1 MSSLV
6 QKGRYAA
13 VSLQFNG
20 KTVDEDI
27 APYLMDFT
35 YNDGYSGQG
44 DDITIQLDDRDR
56 KWIKAWVPYTGD
68 EIKADILMYHWDKQ
82 GEKLKLPCGKFYLKS
97 FTYSGKPDTITMEAS
112 ALPVEGNKSKQEKR
126 SKSWEKT
133 NLKTVAAEIAK
144 RAKLSLA
151 YEAAAN
157 PSYERL
163 DQSEETDFEFLL
175 GIAVKEGITLK
186 VSGSRLVL
194 FNEEKFEKAAAAF
207 DIVYGKDDILSYD
220 FECNSESAAYGSC
233 EVVYTIPKTKKEP
246 AKTIKGVYKLPN
258 AGDMPVLRVNKS
270 VETVAEAN
278 RLAKNSLREQN
289 KKAGRA
295 RLTLSGHTRYAAGLT
310 INVKGWGFFD
320 GKYIIEAVNHR
331 ISANAAYTVD
341 LDIRKV
347 LGW

>member
-1 MSSLV
+1 MSELV

-13 VSLQFNG
+13 VTLQFNG
-20 KTVDEDI
+20 KEVDKEID
-27 APYLMDFT
+27 PYLMDFT
-35 YNDGYSGQG
+35 YNDGYSGQA

-56 KWIKAWVPYTGD
+56 KWIKEWVPVHGD
-68 EIKADILMYHWDKQ
+68 EIKADILIYHWDKYK
-82 GEKLKLPCGKFYLKS
+82 EKLKLPCGKFYLKS
-97 FTYSGKPDTITMEAS
+97 FTYGGKPDTITMEAS

-133 NLKTVAAEIAK
+133 QLKTVAGEIAK
-144 RAKLSLA
+144 RAKLSLV
-151 YEAAAN
+151 YEASSN

-163 DQSEETDFEFLL
+163 DMTEQTDFEFLL
-175 GIAVKEGITLK
+175 GIAVKEGITIK
-186 VSGSRLVL
+186 VSGAKLVL
-194 FNEEKFEKAAAAF
+194 FNEEKFEKAEAAF
-207 DIVYGKDDILSYD
+207 DIVHGEDDVLSYE
-220 FECNSESAAYGSC
+220 FESNSENAAYGSC
-233 EVVYTIPKTKKEP
+233 EVVYTIPKSKKEP
-246 AKTIKGVYKLPN
+246 AKTVKGVYKLPR

-295 RLTLSGHTRYAAGLT
+295 RITMSGHTRYAAGLT
-310 INVKGWGFFD
+310 INIKGWGYFD

>member
-13 VSLQFNG
+13 VWLQFNG
-20 KTVDEDI
+20 KDVNKDI
-27 APYLMDFT
+27 APYLMDFN
-35 YNDGYSGQG
+35 YNDGYSGQA
-44 DDITIQLDDRDR
+44 DDITMTLDDRDR
-56 KWIKAWVPYTGD
+56 KWIKEWVPVMGE
-68 EIKADILMYHWDKQ
+68 EIKAEILTYHWDKQ

-97 FTYSGKPDTITMEAS
+97 FTYGGMPDTVTMEAS

-126 SKSWEKT
+126 SKSWE
-133 NLKTVAAEIAK
+133 NVQLKTVAAELAK
-144 RAKLSLA
+144 RAKLNLV
-151 YEAAAN
+151 YEASSN

-163 DQSEETDFEFLL
+163 DQTEQTDLEFLL

-186 VSGSRLVL
+186 ISGAKLVL

-207 DIVYGKDDILSYD
+207 DIVYGEDDVLSYD
-220 FECNSESAAYGSC
+220 FDSNSEDAAYGSC
-233 EVVYTIPKTKKEP
+233 EVVYTIPKSKKEA
-246 AKTIKGVYKLPN
+246 AKTVKGVYKLPN
-258 AGDMPVLRVNKS
+258 AGNLPVLRVNKS

-310 INVKGWGFFD
+310 INIKGWGYFD
-320 GKYIIEAVNHR
+320 GKYIIESVNHR
-331 ISANAAYTVD
+331 ISATSPYTVEIE
-341 LDIRKV
+341 IRKV